1 MDTEKK
7 YFFLRFVV
15 KRKIILIFAFA
26 LRALRYFRRSSVYTI
41 AIMNKVE
48 SALQRTTDTKA
59 LVIGVDTLPQ
69 TAEMFKR
76 LFPAGRA
83 LVVADSNT
91 WRVAGKEVHRILAEA
106 GIAQDEPHIFTDPKL
121 YAEWTFVGE
130 LDGVLAATDAVPV
143 AVGSGVINDLTK
155 LCSHHNGRRYM
166 VVGTAASMDGY
177 TAYGASITKDGNKQ
191 TFDCPAPLGMVLDPS
206 ISAAAPA
213 KMSASGY
220 ADLIAKIPA
229 GADWMLADAV
239 GADKMDD
246 FAFGLVQEGL
256 KEALCDPAGV
266 HAGNVAKVEQLAEGL
281 LLSGFAMQATLSSR
295 PASGAEHQFSH
306 LWDMEHL
313 RFNGAS
319 VSHGFKV
326 GIGTLASTAFLEM
339 LLDAPVET
347 LDVEKCVAAWKSWEE
362 TERDIRAVFDNDPE
376 FVARGLKETRD
387 KYVDQEGLREQL
399 MRLKRAWPELRG
411 RIRSQIIPFGE
422 VHRRLELVGAPCEPE
437 QIGISRARFRASFEK
452 IPYMRSRYTVIDVA
466 FRCGWMEEWL
476 DRLFGKGGVWEVGS
490 PAPGSGEP
498 ARSAAAPVPGA

>member
-476 DRLFGKGGVWEVGS
+476 DRLFGKGGVWQVESHGQIGIGQVI
-490 PAPGSGEP
+490 PAASGM
-498 ARSAAAPVPGA
+498 

>member
-362 TERDIRAVFDNDPE
+362 TERDIRAIFDNDPE

-399 MRLKRAWPELRG
+399 TRLKRAWPELRG

-437 QIGISRARFRASFEK
+437 QIGVSRARFRASFEK

-476 DRLFGKGGVWEVGS
+476 DRLFGKGGVWQVESHGQIGIGQVI
-490 PAPGSGEP
+490 PAASGM
-498 ARSAAAPVPGA
+498 

>member
-1 MDTEKK
+1 
-7 YFFLRFVV
+7 
-15 KRKIILIFAFA
+15 
-26 LRALRYFRRSSVYTI
+26 
-41 AIMNKVE
+41 MNKVE

-59 LVIGVDTLPQ
+59 LVIGSDALPRS
-69 TAEMFKR
+69 AEMFKE
-76 LFPAGRA
+76 LFPGKRA
-83 LVVADSNT
+83 IIVADKIT
-91 WRVAGKEVHRILAEA
+91 YPLAGEAVKNYFDAA

-121 YAEWTFVGE
+121 YAEWSFVEE

-143 AVGSGVINDLTK
+143 AVGSGVINDLSK

-213 KMSASGY
+213 CMSASGY

-239 GADKMDD
+239 GAEAMDD
-246 FAFGLVQEGL
+246 FAFSLVQDGL
-256 KEALCDPAGV
+256 PEALCDPTGV
-266 HAGNVAKVEQLAEGL
+266 HAGDVGKVGRLAEGL
-281 LLSGFAMQATLSSR
+281 LLSGFAMQATQSSR

-313 RFNGAS
+313 RFQGAS

-339 LLDAPVET
+339 LLDAPVEQ

-376 FVARGLKETRD
+376 FVARGLTETR
-387 KYVDQEGLREQL
+387 
-399 MRLKRAWPELRG
+399 A
-411 RIRSQIIPFGE
+411 E
-422 VHRRLELVGAPCEPE
+422 V
-437 QIGISRARFRASFEK
+437 
-452 IPYMRSRYTVIDVA
+452 
-466 FRCGWMEEWL
+466 
-476 DRLFGKGGVWEVGS
+476 
-490 PAPGSGEP
+490 
-498 ARSAAAPVPGA
+498 

>member
-1 MDTEKK
+1 
-7 YFFLRFVV
+7 
-15 KRKIILIFAFA
+15 
-26 LRALRYFRRSSVYTI
+26 
-41 AIMNKVE
+41 MNKVE
-48 SALQRTTDTKA
+48 SALRRTTDTKA

-69 TAEMFKR
+69 TAEMFKS
-76 LFPAGRA
+76 LFPARRA
-83 LVVADSNT
+83 LVVADLNT
-91 WRVAGKEVHRILAEA
+91 WRVAGEKVHRILAEA

-121 YAEWTFVGE
+121 YAEWTFVEE

-213 KMSASGY
+213 CMSASGY

-281 LLSGFAMQATLSSR
+281 LLSGFAMQATQSSR

-313 RFNGAS
+313 RFQGAS

-339 LLDAPVET
+339 LLDAPVEQ

-362 TERDIRAVFDNDPE
+362 TERDIRAVFDKDPE
-376 FVARGLKETRD
+376 FVARGLKETRG
-387 KYVDQEGLREQL
+387 KYVD
-399 MRLKRAWPELRG
+399 K
-411 RIRSQIIPFGE
+411 
-422 VHRRLELVGAPCEPE
+422 
-437 QIGISRARFRASFEK
+437 
-452 IPYMRSRYTVIDVA
+452 
-466 FRCGWMEEWL
+466 
-476 DRLFGKGGVWEVGS
+476 
-490 PAPGSGEP
+490 
-498 ARSAAAPVPGA
+498 

>member
-15 KRKIILIFAFA
+15 ERKIILIFAFA
-26 LRALRYFRRSSVYTI
+26 LRALRYFRRCFVYTI

-69 TAEMFKR
+69 TAEMFKS

-83 LVVADSNT
+83 LVVADLNT

-106 GIAQDEPHIFTDPKL
+106 GIAQDEPRIFTDPKL
-121 YAEWTFVGE
+121 YAEWTFVEE

-177 TAYGASITKDGNKQ
+177 TAYGASVTKDGNKQ

-339 LLDAPVET
+339 LLDAPVEQ

-387 KYVDQEGLREQL
+387 KYVDKEGLREQL
-399 MRLKRAWPELRG
+399 TRLKRAWPELRG

-437 QIGISRARFRASFEK
+437 QIGISRARFRTSFEK
-452 IPYMRSRYTVIDVA
+452 IPYMRSRYTVVDVA

-476 DRLFGKGGVWEVGS
+476 DRLFGKGGVWQVEDRGQVSIGRGV
-490 PAPGSGEP
+490 PAASGM
-498 ARSAAAPVPGA
+498 

>member
-281 LLSGFAMQATLSSR
+281 LLSGFAMQATLSRR

-476 DRLFGKGGVWEVGS
+476 DRLFGKGGVWQVESHGQIGIGQVI
-490 PAPGSGEP
+490 PAASGM
-498 ARSAAAPVPGA
+498 

>member
-15 KRKIILIFAFA
+15 ERKIILIFAFA
-26 LRALRYFRRSSVYTI
+26 LRALRYFRRCFVYTI

-69 TAEMFKR
+69 TAEMFKS

-83 LVVADSNT
+83 LVVADLNT

-106 GIAQDEPHIFTDPKL
+106 GVAQDEPHIFIDPKL
-121 YAEWTFVGE
+121 YAEWTFVEE
-130 LDGVLAATDAVPV
+130 LDGVLAATDAVPG

-339 LLDAPVET
+339 LLDAPVEQ

-376 FVARGLKETRD
+376 FVARGLKETCD
-387 KYVDQEGLREQL
+387 KYVDKEGLREQL
-399 MRLKRAWPELRG
+399 TRLKRAWPELRG

-452 IPYMRSRYTVIDVA
+452 IPYMRSRYTVVDVA

-476 DRLFGKGGVWEVGS
+476 DRLFGKGGVWQVEDRGQVSIGQVV
-490 PAPGSGEP
+490 
-498 ARSAAAPVPGA
+498 SAASGM

>member
-362 TERDIRAVFDNDPE
+362 TERDIRAIFDNDPE

-399 MRLKRAWPELRG
+399 TRLKRAWPELRG

-466 FRCGWMEEWL
+466 CRCGWMEEWL
-476 DRLFGKGGVWEVGS
+476 DRLFGKGGVWQVESHGQIGIGQVI
-490 PAPGSGEP
+490 PAASGM
-498 ARSAAAPVPGA
+498 

>member
-281 LLSGFAMQATLSSR
+281 LLSGFAMQATQSSR

-399 MRLKRAWPELRG
+399 TRLKRAWPELRG

-476 DRLFGKGGVWEVGS
+476 DRLFGKGGVWQVESHGQIGIGQVI
-490 PAPGSGEP
+490 PAASGM
-498 ARSAAAPVPGA
+498 

>member
-281 LLSGFAMQATLSSR
+281 LLSGFAMQATQSSR

-362 TERDIRAVFDNDPE
+362 TERDIRAIFDNDPE

-399 MRLKRAWPELRG
+399 TRLKRAWPELRG

-476 DRLFGKGGVWEVGS
+476 DRLFGKGGVWQVESHGQIGVGQVI
-490 PAPGSGEP
+490 PAASGM
-498 ARSAAAPVPGA
+498 